1 MSNIRLTLSDMSPSR
16 RVAMLLLAA
25 VAGLALLILGCAQV
39 LRSSGHNHDAPGGLP
54 TKDRG
59 APPPVTAPGQLTST
73 LAPSD
78 SAAVANDIA
87 RLAATPDV
95 SPATSSEYPAIPAG
109 DRAQP
114 DLYARAF
121 VTELLT
127 QDYRTNRI
135 DLLAWAQ
142 SESAQCSEPLVV
154 GLVPAD
160 LRHKLGLWSLTDATD
175 GSETPIPSAAEWKA
189 WGDRSAH
196 STVTI
201 LRVTEPAK
209 WAEAVS
215 AGRLSDPG
223 VTARDVD
230 AEVTIQWIDHGRWKS
245 SRRSV
250 SLSLTLEGPP
260 SLSGYGFV
268 NAVNFD
274 SVAGG

>member
-1 MSNIRLTLSDMSPSR
+1 MTNIRLALSEMPPSR
-16 RVAMLLLAA
+16 RVAVFLLAA
-25 VAGLALLILGCAQV
+25 VAGLALLILGCALV
-39 LRSSGHNHDAPGGLP
+39 LRSFGHGHGGRRGP
-54 TKDRG
+54 STSDRG
-59 APPPVTAPGQLTST
+59 APPPLTAPGQLTST

-87 RLAATPDV
+87 RLVATPDV
-95 SPATSSEYPAIPAG
+95 SPATSPAYPAIPAG

-121 VTELLT
+121 VTELLS
-127 QDYRTNRI
+127 QDYRTNRN

-142 SESAQCSEPLVV
+142 SEAAQCSEPLVV

-201 LRVTEPAK
+201 LRVTEPVK

-215 AGRLSDPG
+215 AGRLFDPG

-230 AEVTIQWIDHGRWKS
+230 AEVTTQWIEHGHWKAAMQ
-245 SRRSV
+245 SV
-250 SLSLTLEGPP
+250 HLSLTLEGPP
-260 SLSGYGFV
+260 SLTGYGFV
-268 NAVNFD
+268 NAVSFD

>member
-1 MSNIRLTLSDMSPSR
+1 MTKIRLTFSAMPPGK
-16 RVAMLLLAA
+16 RVAVLLLPA
-25 VAGLALLILGCAQV
+25 VAGLALLILGCAVV
-39 LRSSGHNHDAPGGLP
+39 LRSSGHNHDAPGGLS

-73 LAPSD
+73 LTPTD

-87 RLAATPDV
+87 RLAAMPDV
-95 SPATSSEYPAIPAG
+95 RPATSAAYPAIPAG
-109 DRAQP
+109 ERTQP

-121 VTELLT
+121 ATELLT
-127 QDYRTNRI
+127 QDYRTNRN

-142 SESAQCSEPLVV
+142 SETAQCSEPLVV

-160 LRHKLGLWSLTDATD
+160 LRHKLGLWSLTDTTD
-175 GSETPIPSAAEWKA
+175 GYESPIPSAAEWKA
-189 WGDRSAH
+189 WSDRSAH

-230 AEVTIQWIDHGRWKS
+230 AEVTTQWIDHGHAKAS
-245 SRRSV
+245 MRSV

-260 SLSGYGFV
+260 SLTGYGFV
-268 NAVNFD
+268 NAVTFD

>member
-1 MSNIRLTLSDMSPSR
+1 MTNIRLTFSAMPLGR
-16 RVAMLLLAA
+16 RVAMVLLAA
-25 VAGLALLILGCAQV
+25 VAGLALLILGCALV
-39 LRSSGHNHDAPGGLP
+39 LRSSGHDHEGRRGPS
-54 TKDRG
+54 TSDRS
-59 APPPVTAPGQLTST
+59 APPVTAPGQLTST

-95 SPATSSEYPAIPAG
+95 SPATSPAYPAIPVG
-109 DRAQP
+109 ERAQP

-127 QDYRTNRI
+127 QDYRTNRN

-142 SESAQCSEPLVV
+142 SETAQCSEPLVV

-160 LRHKLGLWSLTDATD
+160 LRHKFGLWSLTDSTD
-175 GSETPIPSAAEWKA
+175 SSETPIPSAAEWKA
-189 WGDRSAH
+189 WGDRSAR
-196 STVTI
+196 STITI
-201 LRVTEPAK
+201 LRVTEPVR
-209 WAEAVS
+209 WAEAVA
-215 AGRLSDPG
+215 AGKLSDPG
-223 VTARDVD
+223 VTARDVE
-230 AEVTIQWIDHGRWKS
+230 AEVTTQWIDHGHLKA

-260 SLSGYGFV
+260 SQSGYGFV
-268 NAVNFD
+268 NEVIFD